1 MHILV
6 ALSNVR
12 WRCRLE
18 NFSRLSLPS
27 PHLIPPS
34 FLLFTTSF
42 VCGPPLQAHNSAPV
56 ASSSAS
62 ASTPRLRFCPRRRR
76 RRTADSWTTSCSWEC
91 FGAHTHTAILATH
104 TRTTTTHS
112 ARASES
118 GGRGGRGG
126 GVQLHGPPHHR
137 PTVSGRDSERREGQ
151 NDDELAANFRLMAR

>member
-1 MHILV
+1 MLDGVVVLRISPV
-6 ALSNVR
+6 S
-12 WRCRLE
+12 
-18 NFSRLSLPS
+18 LSLP
-27 PHLIPPS
+27 PIS
-34 FLLFTTSF
+34 FPLLSS
-42 VCGPPLQAHNSAPV
+42 CSRRRLSAAPPLQAHNSAPV